1 MYYLN
6 PEQTKIAYVRPTYKK
21 RQKKKK
27 LKTTDPSQ
35 FYHLSQK
42 FMKSLFNSL

>member
-21 RQKKKK
+21 RQKKKIKNYRPISVLSSFSKVYEK
-27 LKTTDPSQ
+27 LIQ
-35 FYHLSQK
+35 
-42 FMKSLFNSL
+42 

>member
-6 PEQTKIAYVRPTYKK
+6 PEQTKITYVRPAYKK
-21 RQKKKK
+21 RQKKNK